1 MGKTQAETSGA
12 KKAWLWGQRFK
23 SRTQLVLRSGSFTE
37 QKALRKFRVKGV
49 GRKREEQD
57 VR

>member
-1 MGKTQAETSGA
+1 M
-12 KKAWLWGQRFK
+12 WGQRFK
-23 SRTQLVLRSGSFTE
+23 CRTQLVLRSGSFTE